1 MARRIVAAHEL
12 AEVRV
17 VGVLVPLVVV
27 PEVAPCVVGRF
38 PGQSKRVVLGL
49 RPLGQGQVP
58 ALTPTGVCAS
68 ALSGTVALSG
78 GQVDQRVG
86 GPVGC
91 EQRRVDELQA
101 CHSHG
106 VTLERSTK
114 PRQPPGR
121 LSGAGVLLW

>member
-1 MARRIVAAHEL
+1 
-12 AEVRV
+12 
-17 VGVLVPLVVV
+17 
-27 PEVAPCVVGRF
+27 
-38 PGQSKRVVLGL
+38 
-49 RPLGQGQVP
+49 LGQGQVP

-106 VTLERSTK
+106 V
-114 PRQPPGR
+114 
-121 LSGAGVLLW
+121 